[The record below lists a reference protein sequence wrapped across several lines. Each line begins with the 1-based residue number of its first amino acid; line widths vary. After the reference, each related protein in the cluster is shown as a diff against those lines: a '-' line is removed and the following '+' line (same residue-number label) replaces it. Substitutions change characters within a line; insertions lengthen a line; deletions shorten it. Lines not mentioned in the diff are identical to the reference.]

1 MKDVIILGTGGLAAE
16 ITFYI
21 EDNNAKVSED
31 RQLNIKGYID
41 YDYNI
46 EKYYKHYNFKAP
58 VLSDI
63 DSYEPSENEEVLI
76 GIGNVEFRNK
86 MIEILVS
93 KKAVI
98 GSFVHHTVVIS
109 GTQKLGIGNLI
120 FPYCVIEPHCTIGNY
135 NILTSYSFIS
145 HDCSVGNGNF
155 FSKAGIAGHSS
166 VGDNNYFGINATVI
180 PRVTIGNNNLIQA
193 GMMVHKNVKDDT
205 TVFYRF
211 KEQVMAIPKPTR

>member
-21 EDNNAKVSED
+21 EENNSKVGKEEQI
-31 RQLNIKGYID
+31 RIKGYID

-46 EKYYKHYNFKAP
+46 EKYYDHYKFKAP
-58 VLSDI
+58 VLCDI
-63 DSYEPSENEEVLI
+63 DAYVPSENEEVLI

-86 MIEILVS
+86 MIEQLKT
-93 KKAVI
+93 KKAQF
-98 GSFVHHTVVIS
+98 GSFIHHTVIIS
-109 GTQKLGIGNLI
+109 GTQKLGKGNLI
-120 FPYCVIEPHCTIGNY
+120 FPYCVIEPHCTIGDF
-135 NILTSYSFIS
+135 NILTAYSFIS
-145 HDCSVGNGNF
+145 HDCTVGNGNF

-180 PRVTIGNNNLIQA
+180 PRVKIGNNNLIQA
-193 GMMVHKNVKDDT
+193 GMIVHKNVKDDT

-211 KEQVMAIPKPTR
+211 KEQIMAIPKPTR